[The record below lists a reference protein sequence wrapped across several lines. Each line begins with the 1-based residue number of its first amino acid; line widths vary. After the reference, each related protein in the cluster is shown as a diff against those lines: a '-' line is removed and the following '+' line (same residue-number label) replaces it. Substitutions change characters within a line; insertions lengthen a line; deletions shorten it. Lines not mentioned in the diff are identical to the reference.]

1 MYLNVNSAFNCDG
14 RSQGHPNGGAKSERA
29 NDAFGKPGNVET
41 RHKNVEHSDCNR

>member
-29 NDAFGKPGNVET
+29 NDAFGNQAT
-41 RHKNVEHSDCNR
+41 WNRATKT